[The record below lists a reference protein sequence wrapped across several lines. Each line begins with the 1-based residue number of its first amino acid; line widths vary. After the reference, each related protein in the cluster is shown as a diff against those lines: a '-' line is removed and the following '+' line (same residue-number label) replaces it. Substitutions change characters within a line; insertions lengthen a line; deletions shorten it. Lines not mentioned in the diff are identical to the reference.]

1 MIEVAI
7 QQHARGK
14 DMLEMVD
21 IEYIRKKYIIEGW
34 SIRKIS
40 RNLNVAHNFSASPS
54 ARIMID
60 HSFVL
65 PVLQVALLVWP
76 LPQQILKFI
85 VILPIK
91 VFKWCMI

>member
-1 MIEVAI
+1 MIEVAR
-7 QQHARGK
+7 QQHAGGK

-21 IEYIRKKYIIEGW
+21 IEYIRKKHFIEGW

-60 HSFVL
+60 RPFVL
-65 PVLQVALLVWP
+65 PVL
-76 LPQQILKFI
+76 
-85 VILPIK
+85 
-91 VFKWCMI
+91 